1 MITTFLFTDIEG
13 SSRLWEQEPGRMQ
26 AALAQHDGIC
36 RAAVEANHGE
46 VVKMTGDG
54 MYAAFV
60 DPADALRATLALQSA
75 LADPA
80 NTHGIALRVRCGVD
94 IGVVERRDNDF
105 FGSVVNRA
113 ARIMSSAH
121 GGQILLSQA
130 VANLLIRRLPDGVEL
145 LDLGS
150 IRLRDLSQ
158 PERVYQVAHPSLRRS
173 FPALRS
179 LLAAPNNLP
188 QQVTSF
194 VGREGPMAETKAML
208 ANARLLTLLGMG
220 GLGKTRL
227 ALQVAAD
234 VIDDYPDGVW
244 FVELAPLADGQRVA
258 LAVASAL
265 GVKEEPGHPVQ
276 DALAK
281 YVEDRKLLLV
291 LDNCEHLLDAC
302 AALVA
307 SLLQAGPR
315 LKLLA
320 TSREPLRAA
329 GEVTYHVPALA
340 VPELHRAPPLEA
352 LTQYDSVR
360 LFNDRAAAM
369 MPDFRLTDGNATA
382 VAAICHCLDGI
393 PLALELAAAR
403 VRNLPVETIAERL
416 SDRFRVLTGGSRTVL
431 PRQQTLRACI
441 DWSYNLLTE
450 AERALLRSM
459 AVFAGG
465 FSLEGAEVVGAGP
478 EIDSADILE
487 LLTQLVDK
495 SLVEFDAKRNRY
507 RLLETVRQ
515 YAHELLLVSEEQE
528 EAARTR
534 HLDFYLALV
543 GEADGKLYGPDQGD
557 WLARLDEE
565 RENLL
570 AAHAWCG
577 LADARADSGLRLLL
591 AVQLYW
597 MRRGMLRL
605 GHQVT
610 VEALERP
617 AARAR
622 SFARCRALYAAGNL
636 GRAMGRYDEA
646 QVYVEESLAIG
657 RELGDRQR
665 IAAALVLLGTIFSEK
680 GELAEARS
688 CFEESLA
695 LAEALGDSLRVTNA
709 LGSLGR
715 LCNTEGD
722 ADAAEVFF
730 ERSLALSRQHGYR
743 NTIAS
748 LQCDLALVSIRR
760 KRVDRA
766 AALLSDALAI
776 VEEIGSKSSGLE
788 ILRIAAALA
797 ATRSEWERAARC
809 HGASTAESL
818 RQGFAA
824 NPSDTV
830 VTPLIALARST
841 LGEAAYAAAENGGQK
856 MPYEE
861 AMAEVRAWLAA
872 TSPKQP

>member
-13 SSRLWEQEPGRMQ
+13 SSRLWEQQPGRMQ
-26 AALAQHDGIC
+26 TALAQHDMIC
-36 RAAVEANHGE
+36 RAAVEANHGI
-46 VVKMTGDG
+46 VAKMTGDG
-54 MYAAFV
+54 MCAAFD
-60 DPADALRATLALQSA
+60 DPVDALKATLALQTA
-75 LADPA
+75 LVEPA
-80 NTHGIALRVRCGVD
+80 NTHGIALRVRCGMD
-94 IGVVERRDNDF
+94 IGVVERRDNDY
-105 FGSVVNRA
+105 FGNVVNRA
-113 ARIMSSAH
+113 ARIMSCAH

-130 VANLLIRRLPDGVEL
+130 VANLVIRRLPDGMEL

-150 IRLRDLSQ
+150 IRLRDLAQ
-158 PERVYQVAHPSLRRS
+158 PERVFQVAHPALRRS

-179 LLAAPNNLP
+179 LVVTPNNLP

-194 VGREGPMAETKAML
+194 IGRDGQMAEIKAML
-208 ANARLLTLLGMG
+208 SNSRLLTLLGMG

-227 ALQVAAD
+227 SLQVAAD

-258 LAVASAL
+258 LAVASVL

-281 YVEDRKLLLV
+281 YVEDRNLLLV

-302 AALVA
+302 AALVS

-315 LKLLA
+315 LKVLA

-340 VPELHRAPPLEA
+340 VPELHRASPLEA

-360 LFNDRAAAM
+360 LFSDRAAAM
-369 MPDFRLTDGNATA
+369 LPDFQLTDGNATA

-450 AERALLRSM
+450 PERALLRSL

-465 FSLEGAEVVGAGP
+465 FTLEGAEAVGAGS
-478 EIDSADILE
+478 EIDSAEVLD

-495 SLVEFDAKRNRY
+495 SLVEFDAKRHRY

-515 YAHELLLVSEEQE
+515 YAHELLLASEEQE

-605 GHQVT
+605 GHEVT

-636 GRAMGRYDEA
+636 GRAMGRYGEA

-680 GELAEARS
+680 GELAEARR
-688 CFEESLA
+688 CYEESLA

-715 LCNTEGD
+715 LHNTEGD
-722 ADAAEVFF
+722 ADAAEAFF
-730 ERSLALSRQHGYR
+730 ERSLALSHQHGYR
-743 NTIAS
+743 NTVAS

-766 AALLSDALAI
+766 TALLSDALAI

-788 ILRIAAALA
+788 ILRISAALA

-809 HGASTAESL
+809 IGASMAESR

-830 VTPLIALARST
+830 VTPLLAQARST
-841 LGEAAYAAAENGGQK
+841 LGEAAFAAAENDGEK
-856 MPYEE
+856 MAYEE
-861 AMAEVRAWLAA
+861 AIAEVRAWLCAM
-872 TSPKQP
+872 SPK